1 MGEFTISSRDITRA
15 NSSNAADPVT
25 GRGQLREQVMGAVK
39 AMQQQN
45 NAAMPSDA
53 VKEEQAAI
61 STPASVAEMAER
73 IAQLNKSEVIR
84 NTSLQF
90 VMQENN
96 EPPVVQVV
104 DKDSGDVI
112 RQIPSEVAVKIAK
125 AIDELVD
132 NEDSRSGYLFDSSI

>member
-1 MGEFTISSRDITRA
+1 MGEFTISSRDVLRSNA
-15 NSSNAADPVT
+15 GNAADPMT

-39 AMQQQN
+39 AVQQQA
-45 NAAMPSDA
+45 NAAPSSDA
-53 VKEEQAAI
+53 VKEDKAAVQ
-61 STPASVAEMAER
+61 SGSSAAAVAEQIE
-73 IAQLNKSEVIR
+73 QLNKSEAIR

-96 EPPVVQVV
+96 EPPIVQVV
-104 DKDSGDVI
+104 DQNSGDVI

-132 NEDSRSGYLFDSSI
+132 NTDSRSGYLFDSSI

>member
-1 MGEFTISSRDITRA
+1 MGEFTISSRDVLRSNA
-15 NSSNAADPVT
+15 GNAADPIS

-39 AMQQQN
+39 AVQQQA
-45 NAAMPSDA
+45 NAAPPADA
-53 VKEEQAAI
+53 VKEGQASAQT
-61 STPASVAEMAER
+61 SSSAAAVAEQIE
-73 IAQLNKSEVIR
+73 QLNQSQTIR

-104 DKDSGDVI
+104 DQDSGDVI

-132 NEDSRSGYLFDSSI
+132 TEDSRSGFLFDSNI

>member
-1 MGEFTISSRDITRA
+1 MGEFTISSRDVLR
-15 NSSNAADPVT
+15 SNAANASDPIS

-39 AMQQQN
+39 QVQQAT
-45 NAAMPSDA
+45 NAAGPADSI
-53 VKEEQAAI
+53 KENSSTASAAQ
-61 STPASVAEMAER
+61 VADQIE
-73 IAQLNKSEVIR
+73 QLNKAETIR

-90 VMQENN
+90 VMQEDN

-112 RQIPSEVAVKIAK
+112 RQIPSEVALKIAK

-132 NEDSRSGYLFDSSI
+132 NPDSRSGYLFDSSI